1 MSTTMLNLS
10 KTGVSQKILTLSIS
24 FSLFQK
30 KKLQASKILL
40 TLSTSFLY
48 SEAPFAQ
55 FSFSQVKYFCAHLA
69 D

>member
-10 KTGVSQKILTLSIS
+10 KTRVSKKILTLSIS
-24 FSLFQK
+24 FCLFQK

-55 FSFSQVKYFCAHLA
+55 SSFSQVKYFCAHLA